1 MQNFRQQ
8 LLKDALGDNNDFVT
22 HLSDILNILPETK
35 QLQKEAVAFFSLAQ
49 LQVPEWN
56 SETLPYVDYR
66 FEKLLLNNYRKFDK
80 PIGKVRYFLFA
91 LRLSRKSNGELIFI
105 RR

>member
-35 QLQKEAVAFFSLAQ
+35 QLQKEAVAFFL
-49 LQVPEWN
+49 
-56 SETLPYVDYR
+56 LPNFRYLSGIP
-66 FEKLLLNNYRKFDK
+66 KLY
-80 PIGKVRYFLFA
+80 PM
-91 LRLSRKSNGELIFI
+91 
-105 RR
+105 